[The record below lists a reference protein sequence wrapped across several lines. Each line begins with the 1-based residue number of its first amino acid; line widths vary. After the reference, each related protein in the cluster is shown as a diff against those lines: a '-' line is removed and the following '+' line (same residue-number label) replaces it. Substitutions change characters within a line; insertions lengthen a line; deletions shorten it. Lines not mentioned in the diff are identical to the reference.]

1 MDYFLLAR
9 EGWGISEQQLA
20 QLLRAHWPSVR
31 IEKITKP
38 TDSHSIEFQLPM
50 KESTLQGALNR
61 EGSTII
67 YFGAMRDCAEF
78 ALWYQ
83 SVVPPEGHP
92 LLLFDEGYN
101 RSIELQAR
109 TTVEDI
115 LEALGYIP
123 PT

>member
-9 EGWGISEQQLA
+9 EGWGISEQQLT
-20 QLLRAHWPSVR
+20 QLLRAQWPSIH

-38 TDSHSIEFQLPM
+38 TDSHCIEFQLPM
-50 KESTLQGALNR
+50 KESPLQGALNR
-61 EGSTII
+61 DGSAII

-83 SVVPPEGHP
+83 SVVPPEARP
-92 LLLFDEGYN
+92 LQLFDEGYN
-101 RSIELQAR
+101 RSIELQDR

-115 LEALGYIP
+115 LNALGYIP

>member
-9 EGWGISEQQLA
+9 EGWGISEQQLTR
-20 QLLRAHWPSVR
+20 LLQAHWPSVR

-38 TDSHSIEFQLPM
+38 TDSHCIEFQLPM
-50 KESTLQGALNR
+50 KESTLMGALNR

-83 SVVPPEGHP
+83 SVVPPEALP
-92 LLLFDEGYN
+92 LQLFDEGYN
-101 RSIELQAR
+101 RNIELQTK
-109 TTVEDI
+109 TTVADI
-115 LEALGYIP
+115 LDRLGYSP